1 MTKWY
6 SVFRWAGYSCGAA
19 GLALVLISR
28 RMTPPSAVL
37 QAAGGFLLLAMFLC
51 FVITQVLYILYRLN
65 RKKGAGRARDA

>member
-6 SVFRWAGYSCGAA
+6 SLFRWGGYLCGAA

-28 RMTPPSAVL
+28 RMSPPSAAL

-51 FVITQVLYILYRLN
+51 FVITQLLYILYRLK
-65 RKKGAGRARDA
+65 RKKGADRPRDA